1 MSQPAATTA
10 DTNDNTDLT
19 TQPPLSS
26 TPSSPTLRSDYGSD
40 GGSMHATSNP
50 SSQEAD
56 DLPIPHLCLGKCNTC
71 HEPAHLPGI
80 GDPLNF
86 PDLLDIPS
94 LQGFELLMGHDRSQ
108 IMSVQNN
115 TNIDHLLQVL
125 QQRDQNP
132 DDYCS
137 LLVKTSSVSDTH
149 DGSQDQGDSPQNVQ
163 QLSAIKSILPH
174 KQTRKIKDGETL
186 YKILCDSSM
195 DVSECNTAQL
205 EEFLTKQQGDSYSL
219 FYICKHHPQAY
230 VFPSVKKQKGPEGSM
245 NFELSCAPCKDKER
259 SRLKRREQG
268 TLGGGA
274 RGDTSPKRG
283 KQQSP
288 RGSQP
293 SSPPSM
299 VSSAADSPASAL
311 FSPLTLEEL
320 EELQQLF
327 PPADFPCLSGREGSI
342 IVTAVLAPEA
352 DPKQCQAALTK
363 SLTAYAGAPAVDRQP
378 DNYDVIVASVA
389 TEQAPLRQPIYYING
404 TAPSQGDQDLV
415 VFAHIRGVC
424 RNGAD
429 FKDFC
434 RLLCTSAKRGLM
446 SSLQNV
452 GIDVD
457 ADDIE
462 SNCDHLCIEHEG
474 HAKDGQLRAYA
485 RLYLQ
490 GEHRESS
497 DDITRVHLL
506 YKKVLKAALQGAS
519 FRLIEVASE
528 EEFVSCTHQ
537 LEPYDHP
544 ISESVAQDTTAG
556 SSEIEQ
562 PNTRALAAGS
572 PEVEQP
578 NNKASEEK
586 ETAPDVASVST
597 GTVTIEQHQALL
609 SAYDA
614 ISEKYQ
620 AILQKVAILKK
631 DLKASKKQQRGRADY
646 DDIDDEEDLPI
657 GLKLQ
662 AESEILSVGDST
674 FKAYAAVTK
683 TPREKDKFLKELCS
697 QKVVSK
703 ALRRVVAWRIGSD
716 TNDNDG
722 WDGAG
727 PEQGAGSKL
736 SRLLEHLHMDEVT
749 VLVTRQR
756 PGGEGGKHMGADRF
770 KKINEAARQALD
782 RLSELSSSSAAA
794 VPAAA
799 TASKGKKRG
808 KAGKRK

>member
-10 DTNDNTDLT
+10 DTNDILDLST
-19 TQPPLSS
+19 VSPPPLFTLTASS
-26 TPSSPTLRSDYGSD
+26 EYGLD
-40 GGSMHATSNP
+40 GGSNS
-50 SSQEAD
+50 SSQEVVVVD
-56 DLPIPHLCLGKCNTC
+56 DLSTSHECSGNCDTCNK
-71 HEPAHLPGI
+71 PAHKLPDI
-80 GDPLNF
+80 GDPL
-86 PDLLDIPS
+86 DLLEYIDQLDFRS

-268 TLGGGA
+268 RLG
-274 RGDTSPKRG
+274 GDTSPKRG
-283 KQQSP
+283 KQPPQ
-288 RGSQP
+288 GSQP

-299 VSSAADSPASAL
+299 VSSAADSPASVPFSPIISEDSPL
-311 FSPLTLEEL
+311 FSLAGFL
-320 EELQQLF
+320 
-327 PPADFPCLSGREGSI
+327 CLSSGEGSI

-556 SSEIEQ
+556 SSE
-562 PNTRALAAGS
+562 
-572 PEVEQP
+572 VEQP

-614 ISEKYQ
+614 ISEKY
-620 AILQKVAILKK
+620 AILKK
-631 DLKASKKQQRGRADY
+631 ALKASKKQQRGRADY
-646 DDIDDEEDLPI
+646 DDIDDEEDLPT
-657 GLKLQ
+657 GPKLQ
-662 AESEILSVGDST
+662 AESKELSVGDSK

-683 TPREKDKFLKELCS
+683 TPKEKDNFLKELCS
-697 QKVVSK
+697 QKDVSK

-716 TNDNDG
+716 INDNDG

-736 SRLLEHLHMDEVT
+736 RRLLEHLRMDEVT

-770 KKINEAARQALD
+770 KKINEAAKYDGATICFFGLYTDQSACLSSCLCLTQFCHNVYRQALD
-782 RLSELSSSSAAA
+782 QLSELSSGSS
-794 VPAAA
+794 
-799 TASKGKKRG
+799 SGKPTPCRHLTCHSMSV
-808 KAGKRK
+808 RV